1 MRGQHAAAL
10 HRRGEAQRAE
20 EHHKLL
26 PFAGA
31 PGAPRDGAARPPPSI
46 ARGTRAPRAP
56 DEPGRVDVELVVV
69 LHWGLVE
76 LSPDE
81 VCTPPP
87 LPA

>member
-10 HRRGEAQRAE
+10 HRRDEQQRAE
-20 EHHKLL
+20 EHHELL

-31 PGAPRDGAARPPPSI
+31 PGAPRDGAAGTPPSI
-46 ARGTRAPRAP
+46 ARGTREPRAP
-56 DEPGRVDVELVVV
+56 DEPGRVDVELAVV

-81 VCTPPP
+81 VWPPP
-87 LPA
+87 RPA